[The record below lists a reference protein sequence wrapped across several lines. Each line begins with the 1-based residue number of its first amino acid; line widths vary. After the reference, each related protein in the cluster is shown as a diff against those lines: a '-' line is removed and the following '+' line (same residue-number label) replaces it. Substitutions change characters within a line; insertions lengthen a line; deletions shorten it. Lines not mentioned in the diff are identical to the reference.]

1 MVNIWFCLNT
11 QFHLFHSVNYQ
22 WSNHYCISFKIIL
35 DIFKDTRIMVEK
47 LFPTFLKK
55 WDYIK
60 TYFWYETVLDNK
72 ETKIDTSTGMIIT
85 EPDDAF
91 III

>member
-1 MVNIWFCLNT
+1 
-11 QFHLFHSVNYQ
+11 
-22 WSNHYCISFKIIL
+22 
-35 DIFKDTRIMVEK
+35 MVEK